1 MPHRNF
7 NAVGGHGIPSC
18 RAQTSPL
25 LRVYLPRHNREV
37 GAHELSTPTTTASAK
52 QPALFDLSARIPELD
67 GLRGIAIG
75 MVLVTHYFGT
85 TIQVAVRTPMAY
97 ALVPFRLLWSGV
109 DLFFVLSGF
118 LIGGI
123 LLDARDSSNY
133 FRVFYTRRFFRI
145 VPIYAVCL
153 GAFFI
158 LYTLIRSGVAA
169 KLSWV
174 VKDELPWA
182 PYLFFL
188 QNLWMMKWNTS
199 GALGLAVTWSLA
211 IEEQFYLTLPLLIR
225 ILNPRRLVAF
235 LGAGIL
241 MAPIF
246 RIAFHL
252 LRPSRFYPAY
262 FVMMPCRADALLL
275 GVLGAVVVRDA
286 RCRAWLSGHRK
297 LSGSILALLALG
309 FVVLDRSFPDLT
321 KPVMYTIGLTW
332 IAAFYLAALLY
343 ALSWRE
349 SVLSRFLRWKR
360 LCWLGSIA
368 YGVYLFHMFFLY
380 AIFGSL
386 WAGPPMISSF
396 QTLCVI
402 LVALAVTLVFC
413 RASWIYF
420 ERPLVRI
427 GHRASYQFASTPDA
441 PLAPTAPAGGV

>member
-1 MPHRNF
+1 MPCANF
-7 NAVGGHGIPSC
+7 
-18 RAQTSPL
+18 SP
-25 LRVYLPRHNREV
+25 LRVYLSRHRREV
-37 GAHELSTPTTTASAK
+37 GAHELSTPTTAASAK
-52 QPALFDLSARIPELD
+52 QPVPFALSARIPELD
-67 GLRGIAIG
+67 GLRGVAIG
-75 MVLVTHYFGT
+75 MILVTHYFGT
-85 TIQVAVRTPMAY
+85 TIQVAIRTPMAY
-97 ALVPFRLLWSGV
+97 ALAPFRLLWSGV

-158 LYTLIRSGVAA
+158 LYTLVRSGAA
-169 KLSWV
+169 VKLSWV

-188 QNLWMMKWNTS
+188 QNFWMMKWNTP
-199 GALGLAVTWSLA
+199 GAPGIAVTWSLA

-225 ILNPRRLVAF
+225 ILNPRRLLAF

-246 RIAFHL
+246 RIAFHVM
-252 LRPSRFYPAY
+252 RPGRFYPAFWY
-262 FVMMPCRADALLL
+262 MMPCRADALLF
-275 GVLGAVVVRDA
+275 GVLGAVIVRDA

-309 FVVLDRSFPDLT
+309 FVVLDKSFAGVT

-332 IAAFYLAALLY
+332 LAAFYLAVLLY

-349 SVLSRFLRWKR
+349 SLLSRCLRWSWLR
-360 LCWLGSIA
+360 WLGSIA

-380 AIFGSL
+380 VIYGSV
-386 WAGPPMISSF
+386 WAGPPKISSF
-396 QTLCVI
+396 QTLCIV
-402 LVALAVTLVFC
+402 LVALAVTLAIC

-427 GHRASYQFASTPDA
+427 GHRASYEFITTEPAG
-441 PLAPTAPAGGV
+441 TAPSIPAEGG